1 MRQSMSKVSKV
12 SDVIKVLNGGIE
24 FYEEAREKVSSV
36 HIKHMFNRMI
46 AAKQSAVSALQPFAV
61 AENGEFEDDT
71 SLAVELRSFYTKV
84 LGGISSDKEHTYVEQ
99 LEEVEDK
106 LLDALDDALKCEQPA
121 NCAVVLRQVKADMQV
136 CHDEMKALQRTT
148 A

>member
-1 MRQSMSKVSKV
+1 MRQTMSKVSKV

-46 AAKQSAVSALQPFAV
+46 TAKQNAVSALQPFAV
-61 AENGEFEDDT
+61 AENGEIEDDT
-71 SLAVELRSFYTKV
+71 SLAVDLRSFYTKL
-84 LGGISSDKEHTYVEQ
+84 LGSISTDKEHTYVDQ

-106 LLDALDDALKCEQPA
+106 LLDALDDALKCEQPPQ
-121 NCAVVLRQVKADMQV
+121 CAIVLRKVKADMQV
-136 CHDEMKALQRTT
+136 CHDEMKALQRAT